1 MNLTVDQIRF
11 LELLADGKAR
21 TYVHV
26 VKHFGMPLTPMAP
39 TFTNNLAKPLRK
51 AKLVKQNIGGGYK
64 ITTAGLEALK
74 AAKA

>member
-1 MNLTVDQIRF
+1 MNLTNDQLRF

-26 VKHFGMPLTPMAP
+26 MKGFGMPLTPMSP

-51 AKLVKQNIGGGYK
+51 AGLVKQMLGGGYK
-64 ITTAGLEALK
+64 ITDAGREALK
-74 AAKA
+74 AAKG